1 MAPLPPGSATK
12 LNHPNR
18 SFQHCLCGR
27 KLFRFL
33 ANCYSDFAAFR
44 VILYRHSMFGQ
55 VSPRDSICPLCAASK
70 RQHAWHLSASR
81 NDGWS
86 ITITLSLAESRA
98 TEIREAALH
107 SRPAIISI
115 PEQSSNSRISCRTQ
129 KLPYYCK
136 KNRRLKR
143 KC

>member
-1 MAPLPPGSATK
+1 
-12 LNHPNR
+12 
-18 SFQHCLCGR
+18 
-27 KLFRFL
+27 
-33 ANCYSDFAAFR
+33 
-44 VILYRHSMFGQ
+44 MFGQ

-107 SRPAIISI
+107 SSPAIISI

-136 KNRRLKR
+136 KKQTTKKKVLTEALRTLVSGKPQVSRTHSLKHLLFIGHYIPLF
-143 KC
+143 